1 MIDKYF
7 ERLITQIDDKV
18 LQLQDCLGAGY
29 PQDYA
34 EYKKVVGEIQGLLT
48 ARRNISDLQERL
60 RESDDD

>member
-7 ERLITQIDDKV
+7 ELLSKQIDDKV
-18 LQLQDCLGAGY
+18 LQLQDALGAGY
-29 PQDYA
+29 PQDYS